1 MKILTEPITVDQ
13 LMQIE
18 SERYFDYMV
27 KAVVDVQKQLIAVN
41 AELHADL
48 ETYLRE
54 NGSEEKYLFGINI
67 LDDGEVEYDSLINI
81 TRNRDMG
88 FPRGGRTVADEATRC
103 EIDKIVGLWI
113 RR

>member
-1 MKILTEPITVDQ
+1 MKILDRPITLDE
-13 LMQIE
+13 LMHIE
-18 SERYFDYMV
+18 SERYFDYMM

-54 NGSEEKYLFGINI
+54 QGSEEKYLYGINI

-81 TRNRDMG
+81 TRNRDAG
-88 FPRGGRTVADEATRC
+88 YPRAGRTVADEAVRN
-103 EIDKIVGLWI
+103 EIDKILEIWI
-113 RR
+113 RK